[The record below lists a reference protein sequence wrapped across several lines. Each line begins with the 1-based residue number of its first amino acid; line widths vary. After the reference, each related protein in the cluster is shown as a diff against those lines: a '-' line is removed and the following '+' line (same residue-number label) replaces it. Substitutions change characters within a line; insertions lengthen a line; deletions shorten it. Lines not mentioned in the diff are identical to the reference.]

1 MRTINLSVEI
11 HAPAEKVWRAL
22 ATADEISR
30 WFAPIVTGGDA
41 VGEELHFKWYPGGEY
56 SSTLSAREEGRHL
69 RWGDD
74 ALVTDW
80 YIEPQAG
87 GVTILRLV
95 NSGWGDGADWDEQYD
110 ATAGG
115 WRYFLFNLRDYVE
128 NHAGQPRTLLM
139 ERRATREPRAAVL
152 DRLLAAAPKDLRIV
166 TTEAPNRLWGTLPAH
181 GNALLFVEN
190 EPGADKFHYGVY
202 VTLYGDALRFKTELE
217 TQIGRMLDAADVS
230 KIRDA

>member
-1 MRTINLSVEI
+1 MRSINLSVEI

-22 ATADEISR
+22 ATAEEISR
-30 WFAPIVTGGDA
+30 WFAPVVTGGDA
-41 VGEELHFKWYPGGEY
+41 VGEELLFHWYPGGEY
-56 SSTLSAREEGRHL
+56 SSAISAREEGRHL
-69 RWGDD
+69 RWGGG

-95 NSGWGDGADWDEQYD
+95 NSGWGDDANWDDQYD

-128 NHAGQPRTLLM
+128 HHAGQPRILVM
-139 ERRATREPRAAVL
+139 ERRSTREPRAAVL
-152 DRLLAAAPKDLRIV
+152 DRLRGAAPADLEIV

-181 GNALLFVEN
+181 GNALMFIEN
-190 EPGADKFHYGVY
+190 EPGQPEYHCGVY
-202 VTLYGDALRFKTELE
+202 VTLYGDAHRYKTELE
-217 TQIGRMLDAADVS
+217 ARIKQMLDATKVT
-230 KIRDA
+230 KIQ